1 MRKKLLRNLFFTW
14 ILSTVLTGVVFLF
27 WNTSK
32 MEFEDRQA
40 ATILFVVLTVFQ
52 NLAIVLFTLPIL
64 LQVDETNYR
73 RVSTRLLYLIFSPV
87 LTIIIFSFYF
97 LENPGKDIIIFIIPA
112 LSFCIIHFLF
122 FTKLKTDYADSEI
135 A

>member
-1 MRKKLLRNLFFTW
+1 MRKKLFRNLFFTW
-14 ILSTVLTGVVFLF
+14 FLSTVLTGVVFLF
-27 WNTSK
+27 WDTNK

-64 LQVDETNYR
+64 LQVDENNYR
-73 RVSTRLLYLIFSPV
+73 KISTKFLYLIFSPV
-87 LTIIIFSFYF
+87 VTIIIFSFYF
-97 LENPGKDIIIFIIPA
+97 LTNPGKDIIVCMIPA
-112 LSFCIIHFLF
+112 VSFCIIHFLF
-122 FTKLKTDYADSEI
+122 FTKLKTGYVDSEV